1 MKEGMTIDDQLE
13 ERGIPTLLADEHPQI
28 SRNASHYTN

>member
-1 MKEGMTIDDQLE
+1 MKDGMNIDGQLA
-13 ERGIPTLLADEHPQI
+13 ERGIPTLLAEEHPQI